1 MITTDI
7 KTQIVS
13 AMKARDQLRL
23 GTLKMLSSELH
34 NEIIDKQRDLTEEE
48 EFAVI
53 RREVKKRRD
62 AIDAYTKAGSPER
75 AANEEQEMKILEEF
89 LPAQMSE
96 DDLSKVIDEIIT
108 ETGASSI
115 AQMGQVIGGV
125 KTKVGAQA
133 DGATIANLVRAKLH
147 G

>member
-7 KTQIVS
+7 KSQIVA

-34 NEIIDKQRDLTEEE
+34 NETIDKQRDLTEEE
-48 EFAVI
+48 EFSVI

-62 AIDAYTKAGSPER
+62 AIEAYTKVGSPER

-89 LPAQMSE
+89 LPVQMNE
-96 DDLSKVIDEIIT
+96 DDLTKIIDEVIA
-108 ETGASSI
+108 ETGANSI

-125 KTKVGAQA
+125 KVKVGAQA